1 MDGHL
6 FFPDGETP
14 PEIIGEKLS
23 LKELLAKFIR
33 TGSNCLVSS
42 PFLAAL
48 LLCFAG
54 KEMLAKNFLTE
65 LYKNLTVEV
74 LSPDNSENLQLNALT
89 ELCTKISVR
98 LGNSIFANH
107 ERARL
112 DMKKQTEEVS
122 KKYDFLD
129 DEDDKKDVKIK
140 KESDTEMDET
150 ETMPYTSPKTE
161 NGIDDSETIVYAS
174 PKRGS
179 EDEIDEKIYKEPKL

>member
-1 MDGHL
+1 
-6 FFPDGETP
+6 
-14 PEIIGEKLS
+14 
-23 LKELLAKFIR
+23 
-33 TGSNCLVSS
+33 
-42 PFLAAL
+42 
-48 LLCFAG
+48 
-54 KEMLAKNFLTE
+54 MLAKNFLTE